1 MSSVAALF
9 FVIFILYVLGMAF
22 SLDCKEN
29 TFRLQ
34 IFYTKHVYYYKSTLY
49 YYKSPVYYYNS
60 LPLRKYKIYYRN
72 YRIAIS
78 S

>member
-22 SLDCKEN
+22 SLDCKDN

-34 IFYTKHVYYYKSTLY
+34 IFYTKNAYYYKSTLY
-49 YYKSPVYYYNS
+49 YYKSPVYYYSS
-60 LPLRKYKIYYRN
+60 LPRN
-72 YRIAIS
+72 YSSIYKKSRI
-78 S
+78 